1 MLSSMA
7 STFPDADSPHFDI
20 PTVQAALEVAVR
32 APSIHNT
39 QPWRWRLEEDGLVLL
54 ADRERQLSV
63 ADPDGHSLLISC
75 GAALQLSELA
85 LRAAG
90 WRLESSYLPDP
101 ADPDL
106 LARIRPV
113 ARADA
118 DEQLQLEAE
127 VEAARRRRCDRRP
140 FAEGEVAAQDRERLR
155 MVGSDSSTY
164 VDFPDTPER
173 HVELAVAVSWADRAE
188 RNDEAYLA
196 EMSRWLRDPDV
207 HTLADGVPVDAI
219 PHVPVGVPR
228 HTDIPL
234 RDFEVG
240 VGGRQLIEHD
250 VDEHPLIAVVF
261 TEDDRA
267 LDHLLAGMSMMRLMV
282 QADLLGLSS
291 CPLSQAV
298 DFAAFRVRLQA
309 QMGWIGCPQMIL
321 RFGLPTTPITDLPL
335 APRRP
340 VAAVLDLAVNPPV

>member
-1 MLSSMA
+1 MLLSMRSTA
-7 STFPDADSPHFDI
+7 SDAESADLDLA
-20 PTVQAALEVAVR
+20 TVLAALEVAVR

-39 QPWRWRLEEDGLVLL
+39 QPWRWRLEDDGLLLL

-63 ADPDGHSLLISC
+63 ADPDGHSLLVSC
-75 GAALQLSELA
+75 GAALHLTELC
-85 LRAAG
+85 LRAGG

-101 ADPDL
+101 GDPDL

-113 ARADA
+113 GCTDA
-118 DEQLQLEAE
+118 DEQLAAE
-127 VEAARRRRCDRRP
+127 VDAARRRRCDRRP
-140 FAEGEVAAQDRERLR
+140 FAEGQVDEHGREQLRAA
-155 MVGSDSSTY
+155 GHDSSTY

-173 HVELAVAVSWADRAE
+173 HADLAVAVSWADRVE

-196 EMSRWLRDPDV
+196 EMRRWLRDPDV
-207 HTLADGVPVDAI
+207 HTLVDGVPVAAV
-219 PHVPVGVPR
+219 PHVPVGLPR

-240 VGGRQLIEHD
+240 VSGRQLIEHD
-250 VDEHPLIAVVF
+250 VDEHPLIGVVF
-261 TEDDRA
+261 TESDRVH
-267 LDHLLAGMSMMRLMV
+267 DHLRAGMAMMRLMV

-309 QMGWIGCPQMIL
+309 QMGWIGYPQMIL
-321 RFGLPTTPITDLPL
+321 RFGRPATPITDLPL
-335 APRRP
+335 TPRRP
-340 VAAVLDLAVNPPV
+340 VADVLDVAVNPSV

>member
-1 MLSSMA
+1 MLSIMG
-7 STFPDADSPHFDI
+7 STSPGAESPHLDLA
-20 PTVQAALEVAVR
+20 TVLATLEVAVR

-39 QPWRWRLEEDGLVLL
+39 QPWRWRLDDDGLLLL

-63 ADPDGHSLLISC
+63 ADPDGHSLLVSC
-75 GAALQLSELA
+75 GAALHLTELA

-90 WRLESSYLPDP
+90 WWLASSYLPDP

-113 ARADA
+113 GRVDA
-118 DEQLQLEAE
+118 DEQLAAE
-127 VEAARRRRCDRRP
+127 VESARRRRCDRRP
-140 FAEGEVAAQDRERLR
+140 FAEGQVAAQDRERLR
-155 MVGSDSSTY
+155 TAGSDSTAY
-164 VDFPDTPER
+164 VDFPDTVER
-173 HVELAVAVSWADRAE
+173 HAELAVAVSWADRVE

-196 EMSRWLRDPDV
+196 EMRRWLRDPDV
-207 HTLADGVPVDAI
+207 HTLVDGVPVEAI
-219 PHVPVGVPR
+219 PHVPVGAPR

-240 VGGRQLIEHD
+240 VSGRQLIEHN

-261 TEDDRA
+261 TQTGEA
-267 LDHLLAGMSMMRLMV
+267 QDHLRAGMAMMRLMV

-309 QMGWIGCPQMIL
+309 QMGWVGYPQMIL
-321 RFGLPTTPITDLPL
+321 RFGRPTTPITDLPL
-335 APRRP
+335 TPRRP
-340 VAAVLDLAVNPPV
+340 VADVLDVAVDPSV